1 MAKPRR
7 PTDEEKALWR
17 RVTTQ
22 VTPLRPATPAADPGP
37 AKATAK
43 SAGATRRS
51 GTSPRVQPT
60 APSRPAPPSPPE
72 LVSGQTPSV
81 DRRTADRL
89 KRGRMAVEA
98 RLDLHGMG
106 QADAHRAL
114 NGFIEGSYA
123 KGLRTVLVITGKGL
137 FSQGRGV
144 LRDRL
149 GDWLNMGPLRH
160 KVLSYVPAQPK
171 HGGGGAF
178 YVLLRRRRDKG

>member
-1 MAKPRR
+1 MARPRR

-22 VTPLRPATPAADPGP
+22 VEPLHRTRPPADPAPAA
-37 AKATAK
+37 AK
-43 SAGATRRS
+43 STATGRRS
-51 GTSPRVQPT
+51 TTSPRSQPPS
-60 APSRPAPPSPPE
+60 PSRPSPPSPTE
-72 LVSGQTPSV
+72 LLSGQTSSV
-81 DRRTADRL
+81 DRRTAERL
-89 KRGRMAVEA
+89 KRGRLAVEA

-114 NGFIEGSYA
+114 NGFIERSYD

>member
-1 MAKPRR
+1 
-7 PTDEEKALWR
+7 
-17 RVTTQ
+17 
-22 VTPLRPATPAADPGP
+22 
-37 AKATAK
+37 
-43 SAGATRRS
+43 
-51 GTSPRVQPT
+51 
-60 APSRPAPPSPPE
+60 
-72 LVSGQTPSV
+72 
-81 DRRTADRL
+81 
-89 KRGRMAVEA
+89 
-98 RLDLHGMG
+98 MG

-114 NGFIEGSYA
+114 NRFIERSYD

>member
-1 MAKPRR
+1 M
-7 PTDEEKALWR
+7 
-17 RVTTQ
+17 
-22 VTPLRPATPAADPGP
+22 
-37 AKATAK
+37 
-43 SAGATRRS
+43 
-51 GTSPRVQPT
+51 SPRAQPT
-60 APSRPAPPSPPE
+60 PPSRPSTPSPPE
-72 LVSGQTPSV
+72 LLSGQTTSV

-89 KRGRMAVEA
+89 KRGRLAVEA

-114 NGFIEGSYA
+114 NRFIQSSYDQ
-123 KGLRTVLVITGKGL
+123 GLRTVLVITGKGL

-178 YVLLRRRRDKG
+178 YVLLRRRRDKD